1 MEYVQMTLDDWAQMK
16 QKLKQELLGV
26 KQSFVRIGYALRQID
41 DQKLYE
47 QDGYKSIA
55 EFAQAEYGLGPSI
68 TSRFM
73 SINREYSIDGYSE
86 QLRPEYAELGR
97 SQLEEMLKLPDTDR
111 QMIQPETS
119 REDIRELKRFNKTE
133 PAAGVADDISQLVE
147 KFYQDNELI
156 LNAVYGEEFN
166 EQTINRFIEIVN
178 PAGNRSYKKGLYF
191 MMMYENRVTFKKF
204 GDTPKDM
211 TWWEFYQLTR
221 EIFDD
226 TAAGTKT
233 WQNHFG
239 GADDEESTVQDTANE
254 PGREEN
260 ATKAPKPED
269 DGGAADEAGT
279 GQEEDDTDGEESGQ
293 ADCEESAER
302 TDEQTGAQS
311 QREEIA
317 PAQKSTETLEKEEVE
332 DDETGENESSDAENQ
347 TAESEPETAEREQ
360 TEETEVI
367 EAVYGTRKEYMDRLS
382 EQGMAEYM
390 ADEYKSHRLLVTDLA
405 NTWNL
410 RKWLSEKVDRFGKPM
425 EDAR

>member
-1 MEYVQMTLDDWAQMK
+1 MSIDYSDMAFPKLACKKKRKSHKKSILKSRKGVCYLCLILYDDPSKKYTEEHHIMFGSGQRELSEADG
-16 QKLKQELLGV
+16 LKVDLCLNHHKEGPEAVHNNREMRELLC
-26 KQSFVRIGYALRQID
+26 RI
-41 DQKLYE
+41 
-47 QDGYKSIA
+47 
-55 EFAQAEYGLGPSI
+55 AQTEY
-68 TSRFM
+68 
-73 SINREYSIDGYSE
+73 
-86 QLRPEYAELGR
+86 
-97 SQLEEMLKLPDTDR
+97 
-111 QMIQPETS
+111 
-119 REDIRELKRFNKTE
+119 
-133 PAAGVADDISQLVE
+133 
-147 KFYQDNELI
+147 
-156 LNAVYGEEFN
+156 
-166 EQTINRFIEIVN
+166 EQTINRFTEIVN

-226 TAAGTKT
+226 TAAGPKT

-239 GADDEESTVQDTANE
+239 GADDEETTVQDTADE
-254 PGREEN
+254 PGREET
-260 ATKAPKPED
+260 ATEAPEPED
-269 DGGAADEAGT
+269 DGGAVGETGTDDVQEIEKGDMEDYGTADEAGA

-293 ADCEESAER
+293 ADCEEPAER
-302 TDEQTGAQS
+302 TDEQTGEQS

-317 PAQKSTETLEKEEVE
+317 PAQKSTETLEKEEIE
-332 DDETGENESSDAENQ
+332 DDETGENESPDTENQ

-367 EAVYGTRKEYMDRLS
+367 EAVYGTRKEYMDRLL

-390 ADEYKSHRLLVTDLA
+390 ADEYKSHRLLVTDLE

-410 RKWLSEKVDRFGKPM
+410 CKWLSEKVDRFGKPM

>member
-1 MEYVQMTLDDWAQMK
+1 
-16 QKLKQELLGV
+16 
-26 KQSFVRIGYALRQID
+26 
-41 DQKLYE
+41 
-47 QDGYKSIA
+47 
-55 EFAQAEYGLGPSI
+55 
-68 TSRFM
+68 
-73 SINREYSIDGYSE
+73 
-86 QLRPEYAELGR
+86 
-97 SQLEEMLKLPDTDR
+97 MLKLPDADR

-156 LNAVYGEEFN
+156 LNAVYGEEFD

-226 TAAGTKT
+226 TAAGPKT

-239 GADDEESTVQDTANE
+239 GADDEESTVQDTADE

-260 ATKAPKPED
+260 ATEAPKPED
-269 DGGAADEAGT
+269 DGGAVGETGADDVQEIEKGGMEDHGAADEAGT

-293 ADCEESAER
+293 ADREEPAER

-311 QREEIA
+311 QGEEIA

-367 EAVYGTRKEYMDRLS
+367 EAAFGTRKEYMDRLS
-382 EQGMAEYM
+382 IPEMAEYLVE
-390 ADEYKSHRLLVTDLA
+390 EYQSHRLMVPFAGDVRA
-405 NTWNL
+405 
-410 RKWLSEKVDRFGKPM
+410 WLSEKVDRFGKPM
-425 EDAR
+425 EG